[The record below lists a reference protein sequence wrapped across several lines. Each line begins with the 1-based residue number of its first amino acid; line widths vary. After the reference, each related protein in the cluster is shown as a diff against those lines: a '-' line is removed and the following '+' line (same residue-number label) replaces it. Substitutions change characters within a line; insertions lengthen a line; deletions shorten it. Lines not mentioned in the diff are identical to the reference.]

1 MVDHFL
7 PTPPMSTFTLGF
19 VISQLVE
26 LPRSTVLES
35 GANGPCIRVWS
46 RPDLGADLTAA
57 VRNIFKC

>member
-26 LPRSTVLES
+26 LPRPSIQEP
-35 GANGPCIRVWS
+35 GFNGPCIRVWS
-46 RPDLGADLTAA
+46 RPDLAADLTAA
-57 VRNIFKC
+57 VRF